1 MKKYIAILRGINVSG
16 KNKLPMKEL
25 RELLSNM
32 GYQNVQTY
40 IQSGNVILESEKESK
55 VISVEIHEGIQ
66 YQFGYDVPVIL
77 RTQDEWRKTIEK
89 NPYPTDQEKIVYF
102 TFLDRT
108 PENTDIEVNGV
119 KEDEFTIIDDVV
131 YIYCLGGYGKSKLS
145 NNLFEKKLKVTAT
158 TRNLRTTMKLLELA
172 NQ

>member
-1 MKKYIAILRGINVSG
+1 
-16 KNKLPMKEL
+16 MKEL

>member
-1 MKKYIAILRGINVSG
+1 
-16 KNKLPMKEL
+16 MKEL

-66 YQFGYDVPVIL
+66 DQFGYDVPVIL